1 MLDLDLK
8 KLIRTILREELQ
20 SVQKETR
27 SVVVDD
33 SAAKQQAKEIV
44 LRANEEALKI
54 KREAE
59 IEARRTMQESMEI
72 EKRLI
77 RREQLLED
85 KENALGREK
94 SYLDQEKNRITDV
107 KKDYEEKRETI
118 LQKLEKIAQ
127 MTKDQARN
135 LLLQGW
141 EDKLKGDIAKRIKQ
155 AEEDIKDKVE
165 EKAKT
170 MLVDSMRYGATDYVA
185 EYTLS
190 VVHLPNEDYK
200 GRIIGKD
207 GRNIRAFELATGV
220 DVDLEEEGVIRLSSF
235 DAIKREVAKLSL
247 DRLIRDGRIQP
258 ERIEEIVKK
267 TREEVNKIIFK
278 AGEDLAHKVGVF
290 NLPSDIVQAL
300 GRFKYRYSYGQN
312 MILHTLE
319 ETRIGVA
326 LAHELKADVNVVK
339 LGCLLHDIGKVV
351 TDKEGSHVEL
361 GVELLKKH
369 RFPQNIID
377 CVAAHHED
385 IPFPSIE
392 SIIVYI
398 SDAVSGGRPGA
409 RHEDFEQYLKR
420 IKTIEDAAKSKKG
433 VREAYALQAG
443 RELRVV
449 VRPDEV
455 TDDEAALMSAKIKEE
470 LEKKFD
476 VFPGQIK
483 VTVIREFRAE
493 STTKI

>member
-1 MLDLDLK
+1 MEAENIVL
-8 KLIRTILREELQ
+8 
-20 SVQKETR
+20 
-27 SVVVDD
+27 
-33 SAAKQQAKEIV
+33 QAKSQAQKV
-44 LRANEEALKI
+44 ASDAL
-54 KREAE
+54 EV
-59 IEARRTMQESMEI
+59 
-72 EKRLI
+72 EKRLAKKEEAI
-77 RREQLLED
+77 EDREAQLNRERQSLIDSRNYSEKIKADLEQK
-85 KENALGREK
+85 KE
-94 SYLDQEKNRITDV
+94 QM
-107 KKDYEEKRETI
+107 
-118 LQKLEKIAQ
+118 LQKLEKIAGL
-127 MTKDQARN
+127 TKEEAKN
-135 LLLQGW
+135 LLLSGW
-141 EDKLKGDIAKRIKQ
+141 EDKLNGEVAKKIKA
-155 AEEDIKDKVE
+155 AEEEIKKNVDD
-165 EKAKT
+165 KAKSI
-170 MLVDSMRYGATDYVA
+170 LVDAMRYGAIDYVA

-190 VVHLPNEDYK
+190 VINLPNEDFK

-235 DAIKREVAKLSL
+235 DATRREIARLSL
-247 DRLIRDGRIQP
+247 ETLIKDGRIQP
-258 ERIEEIVKK
+258 QRIEEIVKK
-267 TREEVNKIIFK
+267 TREDVEKTIYK
-278 AGEDLAHKVGVF
+278 AGEDLAHRVGVF
-290 NLPSDIVQAL
+290 NLPTEVTQAL

-312 MILHTLE
+312 MIAHTLE
-319 ETRIGVA
+319 ETKIGIA
-326 LAHELKADVNVVK
+326 LAHELGADVNVVK

-351 TDKEGSHVEL
+351 TDREGSHVDL

-369 RFPQNIID
+369 RFPQAVVD

-409 RHEDFEQYLKR
+409 RHEDFEEYLKR

-455 TDDEAALMSAKIKEE
+455 TDDEATVMAEKIKEE
-470 LEKKFD
+470 LEEKFD

-483 VTVIREFRAE
+483 VTIIRESRAE
-493 STTKI
+493 ATTKI

>member
-1 MLDLDLK
+1 MEAENIVL
-8 KLIRTILREELQ
+8 
-20 SVQKETR
+20 
-27 SVVVDD
+27 
-33 SAAKQQAKEIV
+33 QAKSQAQKV
-44 LRANEEALKI
+44 ASDAL
-54 KREAE
+54 EV
-59 IEARRTMQESMEI
+59 
-72 EKRLI
+72 EKRLAKKEEAI
-77 RREQLLED
+77 EDREAQLNRERQSLIDSRNYSEKIKADLEQK
-85 KENALGREK
+85 KE
-94 SYLDQEKNRITDV
+94 QM
-107 KKDYEEKRETI
+107 
-118 LQKLEKIAQ
+118 LQKLEKIAGL
-127 MTKDQARN
+127 TKEEAKN
-135 LLLQGW
+135 LLLSGW
-141 EDKLKGDIAKRIKQ
+141 EDKLNGEVAKKIKA
-155 AEEDIKDKVE
+155 AEEEIKKNVDD
-165 EKAKT
+165 KAKSI
-170 MLVDSMRYGATDYVA
+170 LVDAMRYGAIDYVA

-190 VVHLPNEDYK
+190 VINLPNEDFK

-235 DAIKREVAKLSL
+235 DATRREIARLSL
-247 DRLIRDGRIQP
+247 ETLIKDGRIQP
-258 ERIEEIVKK
+258 QRIEEIVKK
-267 TREEVNKIIFK
+267 TREDVEKTIYK
-278 AGEDLAHKVGVF
+278 AGEDLAHRVGVF
-290 NLPSDIVQAL
+290 NLPTEVTQAL

-312 MILHTLE
+312 MIAHTLE
-319 ETRIGVA
+319 ETKIGIA
-326 LAHELKADVNVVK
+326 LAHELGTDVNVVK

-351 TDKEGSHVEL
+351 TDREGSHVDL

-369 RFPQNIID
+369 RFPQAVVD

-409 RHEDFEQYLKR
+409 RHEDFEEYLKR

-455 TDDEAALMSAKIKEE
+455 TDDEATVMAEKIKEE
-470 LEKKFD
+470 LEEKFD

-483 VTVIREFRAE
+483 VTIIRESRAE
-493 STTKI
+493 ATTKI